1 MDPNSQVL
9 SWQLSVALDLA
20 RQCEQVV
27 VLTNKVSY
35 FEKPENMEV
44 FLFPKLLFRAPF
56 RFFGGKWLVNFF
68 VFFLC
73 IRFGIKACFIHM
85 NMEWGYRLAPAF
97 RLLGIPVV
105 LWYAHG
111 TITKELERAH
121 RHVDRVVTSTPE
133 GFRLKSNKVSIIGQG
148 IDTEQFSFIKLS
160 TEAKNIITVGR
171 ISQRKRIDA
180 MIDVMEELIKI
191 DPHTPFRLIII
202 GAPITPQDDI
212 YYHKLLERASRS
224 EIGDRVDFVGHIST
238 NNIPRFYRHTFLHL
252 NLSATG
258 SMDKTVL
265 EAIAVG
271 CPVLTSN
278 EAFHEILSSIPEFII
293 HDQSPES
300 IAQQIHSIYIRGS
313 EIDRVRIRSIVDG
326 KHDLKTFGQRILQEI
341 QALIAS

>member
-20 RQCEQVV
+20 RHCEQVL
-27 VLTNKVSY
+27 VLTNKVAN
-35 FEKPENMEV
+35 FEKPKNMEI

-56 RFFGGKWLVNFF
+56 RFFGGKWFVNFF

-85 NMEWGYRLAPAF
+85 NMEWGYRLAPVF
-97 RLLGIPVV
+97 WLLDIPVV

-111 TITKELERAH
+111 TVTKELERAH

-148 IDTEQFSFIKLS
+148 IDTELFGFMNFSS
-160 TEAKNIITVGR
+160 EATNIITVGR

-180 MIDVMEELIKI
+180 MLDVMEELVKI
-191 DPHTPFRLIII
+191 APHIPFRLTII

-212 YYHKLLERASRS
+212 YYHQLLERASKS
-224 EIGDRVDFVGHIST
+224 KIGNRVEFVGRISI
-238 NNIPRFYRHTFLHL
+238 NEIPQFYRNAFLHL

-278 EAFHEILSSIPEFII
+278 EAFHEILSSKPEFII
-293 HDQSPES
+293 YDQSAQN
-300 IAQQIHSIYIRGS
+300 IAQQVYSIYLRRT
-313 EIDRVRIRSIVDG
+313 EIDRFGIRSIIDG
-326 KHDLKTFGQRILQEI
+326 RHDLKTFGWRIIREI
-341 QALIAS
+341 QALLV